1 MTIKE
6 SFKAAKFSVNNFI
19 WLIVA
24 GIINAVGVTLLLS
37 PLELYD
43 SGVSGLSM
51 FLGNLTPSYLPLA
64 LFLVVI
70 NVPIFIFGFKK
81 QGASFTIYSL
91 FAIIMYSLIALV
103 FQTLIPGLF
112 PGFFDNGSPLVGDD
126 MFLAAVFGGLLSGV
140 GSGLTIRYGGTMDGI
155 ETLAVIFAKR
165 INLSVG
171 NFVLIFNVILYI
183 IIGITYI
190 CAGMSPSGYTFQIPL
205 YSIVAYVI
213 NGMAVDFISE
223 GLDKAKGALI
233 IPTPGNYA
241 AVAEA
246 LSAEFGRG
254 LTVLDGKGYYSKQ
267 DKKVIYC
274 VVNRFQVARLHAI
287 VSQYDSNA
295 FVTVW
300 DISDVFGT
308 SIKNSKRLDKA
319 QRLKAQAE
327 KDAKIKAAVLAAA
340 NTELAANGQEPVT
353 TNELFMNPANT
364 SPETA
369 SPTTESADVAAPPV
383 AGEAGQAQDSAAPVT
398 DTPSAAPDLE
408 AHTDNL

>member
-1 MTIKE
+1 MTVRE
-6 SFKAAKFSVNNFI
+6 AFKSAKFSVTNFI
-19 WLIVA
+19 WLTVA

-51 FLGNLTPSYLPLA
+51 FLGNLTPSYLPLS

-70 NVPIFIFGFKK
+70 NFPIFIFGFKK

-91 FAIIMYSLIALV
+91 YAIAFYSLMSLV
-103 FQTLIPGLF
+103 FQTMIPGMF
-112 PGFFDNGSPLVGDD
+112 PGFYDNGSPLVGDD
-126 MFLAAVFGGLLSGV
+126 MFLCAVFGGLLSGV
-140 GSGLTIRYGGTMDGI
+140 GSGLTIRFGGTMDGI

-171 NFVLIFNVILYI
+171 NFVLIFNVVLYI
-183 IIGITYI
+183 VIGVTYI

-213 NGMAVDFISE
+213 NGFAVDFISE

-233 IPTPGNYA
+233 IPTPGKYT

-254 LTVLDGKGYYSKQ
+254 LTVIDGKGYYSKL

-274 VVNRFQVARLHAI
+274 VINRFQVARMHAI
-287 VSQYDSNA
+287 ISQYDDGA
-295 FVTVW
+295 FVTVM

-319 QRLKAQAE
+319 QRAQAQEE
-327 KDAKIKAAVLAAA
+327 KEARIKAAVLAAA
-340 NTELAANGQEPVT
+340 NTELSLKGDEPITTGELVMPPQYPASALDTAAED
-353 TNELFMNPANT
+353 
-364 SPETA
+364 SPI
-369 SPTTESADVAAPPV
+369 
-383 AGEAGQAQDSAAPVT
+383 
-398 DTPSAAPDLE
+398 PSLE
-408 AHTDNL
+408 ADADTGTTKPEETHTEEQESIHKEIN

>member
-1 MTIKE
+1 MTVKE
-6 SFKAAKFSVNNFI
+6 AFKTAKFSVSNFI
-19 WLIVA
+19 WLTVA

-51 FLGNLTPSYLPLA
+51 FLGNLTPSYLPLS

-91 FAIIMYSLIALV
+91 YAIVFYSLMSLV
-103 FQTLIPGLF
+103 FQTMIPGMF
-112 PGFFDNGSPLVGDD
+112 PGFFANGSPIAGDD
-126 MFLAAVFGGLLSGV
+126 MFLCAIFGGLLSGV
-140 GSGLTIRYGGTMDGI
+140 GSGLTIRCGGTMDGI

-171 NFVLIFNVILYI
+171 NFVLIFNIILYI
-183 IIGITYI
+183 VIGITYI
-190 CAGMSPSGYTFQIPL
+190 CAGMSPNGYTMEIPL
-205 YSIVAYVI
+205 YSIVAYVL

-233 IPTPGNYA
+233 IPSPGKYV

-254 LTVLDGKGYYSKQ
+254 LTVIDGKGYYSKL

-274 VVNRFQVARLHAI
+274 VVNRFQVARMHAI
-287 VSQYDSNA
+287 ISQYDENA
-295 FVTVW
+295 FVTVM

-319 QRLKAQAE
+319 QRMNAQAE
-327 KDAKIKAAVLAAA
+327 KEARIKAAVLAAA
-340 NTELAANGQEPVT
+340 NTELSLKGDEPIMT
-353 TNELFMNPANT
+353 DELIMPPHPPA
-364 SPETA
+364 
-369 SPTTESADVAAPPV
+369 
-383 AGEAGQAQDSAAPVT
+383 
-398 DTPSAAPDLE
+398 AAPDAAADNTPAPSPADADLRADKQE
-408 AHTDNL
+408 HEDNHTDNQ